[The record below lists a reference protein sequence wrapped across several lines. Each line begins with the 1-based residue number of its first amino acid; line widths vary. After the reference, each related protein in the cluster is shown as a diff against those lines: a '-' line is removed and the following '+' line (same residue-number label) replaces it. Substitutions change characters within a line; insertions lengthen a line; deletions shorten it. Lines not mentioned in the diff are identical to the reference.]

1 MFKNAFKMFGVI
13 GNIEAIS
20 YLLLVCIAMPLKYA
34 AGMPQMVSW
43 VGMIHGVLFVAYVL
57 ATVVMLILRK
67 ITLLQG
73 LAALTASLLPFGPFI
88 FDRKVLKKA
97 EARASHTSPIKAT

>member
-1 MFKNAFKMFGVI
+1 MFKNAFKTFGVI

-34 AGMPQMVSW
+34 AGMPQMVRW
-43 VGMIHGVLFVAYVL
+43 VGMIHGILFVTYVV
-57 ATVVMLILRK
+57 AIVVMLILRK
-67 ITLLQG
+67 LSVLQG
-73 LAALTASLLPFGPFI
+73 LVALIASLLPFGPFI

-97 EARASHTSPIKAT
+97 EVRDNGATPVKAT

>member
-1 MFKNAFKMFGVI
+1 MFKNAFKTFGII

-34 AGMPQMVSW
+34 AGMPQMVRW
-43 VGMIHGVLFVAYVL
+43 VGMIHGILFVTYVV
-57 ATVVMLILRK
+57 AIVAMLILRK
-67 ITLLQG
+67 LSVLQG
-73 LAALTASLLPFGPFI
+73 LVALIASLLPFGPFI

-97 EARASHTSPIKAT
+97 EARDNGATPVKAT

>member
-43 VGMIHGVLFVAYVL
+43 VGMIHGVLFVAYVV

-67 ITLLQG
+67 ITLLQS
-73 LAALTASLLPFGPFI
+73 LAALIASLLPFGPFI
-88 FDRKVLKKA
+88 LIVRCLRKPQPVPVIR
-97 EARASHTSPIKAT
+97 AR

>member
-1 MFKNAFKMFGVI
+1 MFKNAFKTFGLI

-34 AGMPQMVSW
+34 VGMPQMVSW
-43 VGMIHGVLFVAYVL
+43 VGMIHGVLFVAYV
-57 ATVVMLILRK
+57 AAIVVMLILRK
-67 ITLLQG
+67 ITILQG
-73 LAALTASLLPFGPFI
+73 LMALIASLLPFGPFI

-97 EARASHTSPIKAT
+97 EARGNSTTPIKAT

>member
-1 MFKNAFKMFGVI
+1 MFKNPFKTFGVI
-13 GNIEAIS
+13 GNIEAVS

-43 VGMIHGVLFVAYVL
+43 VGMIHGVLFVAYVV
-57 ATVVMLILRK
+57 AIVAMLIFRK
-67 ITLLQG
+67 LTVLQG
-73 LAALTASLLPFGPFI
+73 LIALIASLLPFGPFI

-97 EARASHTSPIKAT
+97 EARMDHATPVKST